1 MKIDTEY
8 IFWDEI
14 KNRLHKIHPSL
25 TKSDLIWRNGSISD
39 MIEIISS
46 KLGITAKELKEDI
59 DKL

>member
-1 MKIDTEY
+1 MKIETEY

-14 KNRLHKIHPSL
+14 KSRLIKIHPSL
-25 TKSDLIWRNGSISD
+25 TKSDLIWRDSSISD
-39 MIEIISS
+39 MIEMISS